1 MLLASQQRL
10 LCALRERGLPTDEA
24 AAGIADLG
32 GRCACVGGVGW
43 GWGVGGLV
51 WLTGAEHAHAPPLS
65 PSTHPPPPPLL
76 AAADSA
82 DQLAGALPLLDAL
95 AAVHAGTVR
104 AGGLGSGGDVVVVA
118 VVGGMAVIEGIT

>member
-1 MLLASQQRL
+1 MGGGGARVVDW
-10 LCALRERGLPTDEA
+10 CRARTRTTAL
-24 AAGIADLG
+24 
-32 GRCACVGGVGW
+32 
-43 GWGVGGLV
+43 
-51 WLTGAEHAHAPPLS
+51 PLHS
-65 PSTHPPPPPLL
+65 PPPPPLL